1 MGTMTTRD
9 IRTACNRWHRAS
21 RGGMSNQEVGENTFF
36 IPRAVLSPT
45 SWLLIPTPAC
55 GRRRVGGPRLSKP
68 RVSSCRLRN
77 FVTSCWTVTAVKT
90 KGSVSTKLRELRHFA
105 FSWRQPCRVT
115 C

>member
-1 MGTMTTRD
+1 MKIAKSAKCLDLHGACGFRDAHDDTMGTMTTRD

-55 GRRRVGGPRLSKP
+55 GRR
-68 RVSSCRLRN
+68 
-77 FVTSCWTVTAVKT
+77 A
-90 KGSVSTKLRELRHFA
+90 SV
-105 FSWRQPCRVT
+105 
-115 C
+115 